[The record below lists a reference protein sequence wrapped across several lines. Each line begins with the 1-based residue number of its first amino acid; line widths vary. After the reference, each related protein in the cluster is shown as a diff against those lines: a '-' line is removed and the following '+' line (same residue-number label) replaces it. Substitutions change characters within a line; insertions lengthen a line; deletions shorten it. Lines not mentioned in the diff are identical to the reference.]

1 MTVPSPDV
9 AYYYPAPY
17 WGWNE
22 SGWVKSL
29 LLFFDQVAILL
40 PDYMHGRHAA
50 GDPSLVEPLEELG
63 ILRVLEP
70 SLWVTD
76 EVASE
81 LATVIVDL
89 MTNGA
94 FDDLDRGQY
103 FQELSQS
110 RIGYGADVGLAKML
124 VDELVAMDLARPS
137 EDGVSIPLHP
147 VVRTTILVVLA
158 QLARSAGPAHDMTI
172 HPATSQPQAVHDL
185 LRTLSLPEL
194 PSAHRVVS
202 LDLEPV
208 ALDLDLVPLD
218 EVLAFRQER
227 SGAHRAYVRDLQR
240 FLSEVSAVEEAPDRE
255 VLLIERQQEISDA
268 AHDLQ
273 RVTRQAFAKNL
284 ASWSLGIAGATWSA
298 TTGDPIGVA
307 LTTAG
312 VVFPQLIPAG
322 DPTVSAYSFLFAARK
337 EFGRT

>member
-1 MTVPSPDV
+1 MRVQSPDV
-9 AYYYPAPY
+9 AYYYPAPF

-29 LLFFDQVAILL
+29 LLFFDEIAILL
-40 PDYMHGRHAA
+40 PDYMHGRHTA
-50 GDPSLVEPLEELG
+50 GDPSLVEPLEDRG
-63 ILRVLEP
+63 ILKVLEP

-76 EVASE
+76 EVASQ
-81 LATVIVDL
+81 LTTVIVEL

-94 FDDLDRGQY
+94 FEDLDRGQY

-110 RIGYGADVGLAKML
+110 RMGYGADIELAEML
-124 VDELVAMDLARPS
+124 VDELIAMDLARPS
-137 EDGVSIPLHP
+137 EDGVSVPLHP
-147 VVRTTILVVLA
+147 VVRTTILVLLA
-158 QLARSAGPAHDMTI
+158 QLARAAGPARNMTI

-185 LRTLSLPEL
+185 LRTLSLPDL
-194 PSAHRVVS
+194 PSAQRVVS

-227 SGAHRAYVRDLQR
+227 AEAHRAYVRDLQR
-240 FLSEVSAVEEAPDRE
+240 FMSEVSAIEELPDRE
-255 VLLIERQQEISDA
+255 ALLVERQQEISDA

-284 ASWSLGIAGATWSA
+284 ASWSMGIAGATWSA
-298 TTGDPIGVA
+298 GTGDPIGVA

-312 VVFPQLIPAG
+312 VVLPHLVPSG
-322 DPTVSAYSFLFAARK
+322 DSTVSAYSFLFATRRD
-337 EFGRT
+337 FGRA